1 MKPSEYIAK
10 GWCQGVAAKDGDG
23 RVCMPDASYAAKW
36 CLIGAC
42 IKAYPERTERR
53 FQVATKL
60 QHKLGNLHYAKWND
74 DPKRTQAEVI
84 ELLQSIGE

>member
-1 MKPSEYIAK
+1 MKPSEYITK
-10 GWCQGVAAKDGDG
+10 GWCQGVAAEDENG

-42 IKAYPERTERR
+42 VAAYPERAGHR

-60 QHKLGNLHYAKWND
+60 QHTLGNLHYAKWND
-74 DPKRTQAEVI
+74 DPKRTKQEVI
-84 ELLQSIGE
+84 ALLESIGE